1 MLRETNKLIKY
12 GFLTRRSWWFTAT
25 ARTRAR
31 FSRTT
36 LGSLWLGIANLIS
49 ALLLGGVYGAVFK
62 VSNLKEYFIYLSL
75 GFSIWTILGGAINS
89 APTIFDL
96 NANNIKNSNIH
107 PLFYV
112 LEDWAFQIQNFLQS
126 FLLIIIFIT
135 FLSPN
140 ILINFLIFSPIHL
153 LNFFLFLLWLPL
165 LICIAAVKFQDLYQL
180 VPILTQLI
188 FLLSPIIYLEKNLG
202 DYSFIAEINT
212 LYQILSLLR
221 NSIISGNFLL
231 KPAFL
236 FLSFNVL
243 MIYLTL
249 YILHKKKK
257 EIIYYI

>member
-75 GFSIWTILGGAINS
+75 GFSIWTILSGAINS

-96 NANNIKNSNIH
+96 NANNIKNSNIN

-112 LEDWAFQIQNFLQS
+112 FEDWAFQIQNFAQS

-202 DYSFIAEINT
+202 DYSFIAEINP

-221 NSIISGNFLL
+221 NSIISGNFLI
-231 KPAFL
+231 KPAIL

>member
-1 MLRETNKLIKY
+1 
-12 GFLTRRSWWFTAT
+12 
-25 ARTRAR
+25 
-31 FSRTT
+31 
-36 LGSLWLGIANLIS
+36 LWLGIANLICS
-49 ALLLGGVYGAVFK
+49 LLLGGVYGAVFK

-89 APTIFDL
+89 APNIFDL
-96 NANNIKNSNIH
+96 NANNIKNSSIH

-112 LEDWAFQIQNFLQS
+112 LEDWAFQIQNFIQS

-202 DYSFIAEINT
+202 DYSFIAEINP

-221 NSIISGNFLL
+221 NSIINGNFLI
-231 KPAFL
+231 KPAIL

-249 YILHKKKK
+249 YLLHKKKK
-257 EIIYYI
+257 EIIFYI